1 MNARS
6 QEAAFPS
13 EAMSEAYAL
22 NKFDKASPA
31 EIEWALEQSD
41 VVYFEYCP
49 IEMPSD
55 ADLAFLRNELPQQA

>member
-1 MNARS
+1 
-6 QEAAFPS
+6 
-13 EAMSEAYAL
+13 MSEAYAL